1 MLRNPTYLHFPTASP
16 TNQTHKELLPY
27 EDCGLPIG
35 SNLNLSQGTSLST
48 ALYLPSGT
56 YPWVSRLQNTVSG
69 ETCGLT
75 ATYS

>member
-35 SNLNLSQGTSLST
+35 SNLNLIQGTSLST

-56 YPWVSRLQNTVSG
+56 YPWKYSRPKMAFQQFLRPK
-69 ETCGLT
+69 
-75 ATYS
+75 